1 MQHFSLCYNNSLTNK
16 LLNVPLTRMSDI
28 LVARL
33 GIIHDR
39 GLHIMTKSLAT
50 LLGLLIFTF
59 GLPANAQQAK
69 DFGDYS
75 IHYNAFTT
83 DMLTADVAKAY
94 NITRSKNRALLNISV
109 LKKVMGTSVQ
119 PVRARV
125 EVTATNLSSQLK
137 SFDMRELSDQG
148 AIYYIAEAPVAN
160 RELLRFN
167 LAVTPEG
174 EPNTYTFSFQQEFF
188 TN

>member
-1 MQHFSLCYNNSLTNK
+1 MTRILAITLSL
-16 LLNVPLTRMSDI
+16 LLY
-28 LVARL
+28 
-33 GIIHDR
+33 
-39 GLHIMTKSLAT
+39 
-50 LLGLLIFTF
+50 TF

-75 IHYNAFTT
+75 IHYNAFTS
-83 DMLTADVAKAY
+83 DMLTPDVAKAY

-109 LKKVMGTSVQ
+109 LKKEGGNVTK
-119 PVRARV
+119 PVRAKV

-137 SFDMRELSDQG
+137 TFDMRELTDQE

-174 EPNTYTFSFQQEFF
+174 ELNTYTFSFQQEFF

>member
-1 MQHFSLCYNNSLTNK
+1 MTRIIAITLA
-16 LLNVPLTRMSDI
+16 LL
-28 LVARL
+28 
-33 GIIHDR
+33 
-39 GLHIMTKSLAT
+39 LHS
-50 LLGLLIFTF
+50 F
-59 GLPANAQQAK
+59 GPAANAQQAK

-83 DMLTADVAKAY
+83 DLLSADVAKAY
-94 NITRSKNRALLNISV
+94 NITRSKNRAFLNISV
-109 LKKVMGTSVQ
+109 VKKEMGTAGK

-125 EVTATNLSSQLK
+125 EVTATNLSAQYK
-137 SFDMRELSDQG
+137 SFDMRELSDQD
-148 AIYYIAEAPVAN
+148 AIYYIAEAPIAN

-174 EPNTYTFSFQQEFF
+174 EQNTYTFTFQQEFF